1 MSSLLVCRVKSKPG
15 LADEALELTLSG
27 VNLGAKHS
35 NDHERAPS
43 GMIEVSGLHAA
54 CERQPVFTSM
64 ATGTPLVTL
73 S

>member
-1 MSSLLVCRVKSKPG
+1 
-15 LADEALELTLSG
+15 
-27 VNLGAKHS
+27 
-35 NDHERAPS
+35 
-43 GMIEVSGLHAA
+43 MIEVSGFHAA